1 MARNAVRFVRRG
13 RVVERRDFTPVETL
27 LDHLRLHERAYGT
40 KEGCAEGDCGA
51 CTVAVGR
58 PDGHG
63 GVTWR
68 PVNSCILLLGMVDGA
83 AVVAVEDLASADGAL
98 HPVQRAMVDLHGSQC
113 GFCTPGFVMSLFT
126 LYHSG
131 LRPDRTVVNDW
142 LAGNLCRCTGYR
154 PIADA
159 ALACCTGEATDAFA
173 KHAAETAGLLAGLSR
188 GASPSEGADPSGDG
202 HRPGGPTRSNTPA
215 PASRFKP
222 SGHDDLPG
230 GPARRGDARAP
241 GHTEPPGETGR
252 FRPTGPSD
260 DADLFVG
267 DDASFFAAPASEDA
281 LAALCARYPDATLV
295 GGATD
300 VGLWITKQLRDL
312 PRIVH
317 TGRVAAL
324 HEVREADDRVEI
336 GAAATYAEAEAALGA
351 IDPDVGEMLRRL
363 GSKQVRATGTVGG
376 NIANGSPIGDS
387 PPVLIALGATIEL
400 RHGDAHRMLALEDFF
415 LDYGRQDRAPGEIL
429 TRITVPRLGTD
440 AHFRCYKI
448 SKRFDQDI
456 SALLGAFRFRVHRG
470 RIAGAR
476 IAFGGMAATPKR
488 AAATERAVTDLRL
501 RDPASWPGAADALAQ
516 DFSPIDDH
524 RASARYRMRVAR
536 SLLLKALAEIAGRPT
551 SETRIIGVRERQ
563 DDGRHSGRTISPG
576 GARTPAPGAAEP
588 SR

>member
-1 MARNAVRFVRRG
+1 MARNAIRFVRHG
-13 RVVERRDFTPVETL
+13 RVVERHDFAPTETL

-63 GVTWR
+63 GMTWR

-83 AVVAVEDLASADGAL
+83 AVVTVEDLASADGTL
-98 HPVQRAMVDLHGSQC
+98 HPVQRAMVDLHASQC

-131 LRPDRTVVNDW
+131 LRADRAVVNDW

-159 ALACCTGEATDAFA
+159 ALACCTGEANDTFA
-173 KHAAETAGLLAGLSR
+173 MRAAETAGLLAGLSG
-188 GASPSEGADPSGDG
+188 GASPSGGVDP
-202 HRPGGPTRSNTPA
+202 A
-215 PASRFKP
+215 
-222 SGHDDLPG
+222 
-230 GPARRGDARAP
+230 
-241 GHTEPPGETGR
+241 
-252 FRPTGPSD
+252 D

-267 DDASFFAAPASEDA
+267 DDPSFFAAPASEDA
-281 LAALCARYPDATLV
+281 LAALCARYPDATIV

-317 TGRVAAL
+317 TGRVASL
-324 HEVREADDRVEI
+324 HEVRETEDQVEI

-351 IDPDVGEMLRRL
+351 IDPDVGEVLRRL

-387 PPVLIALGATIEL
+387 PPVLIALGATIAL
-400 RHGDAHRMLALEDFF
+400 RHRDAHRTLALEDFF

-440 AHFRCYKI
+440 EHFRCYKI

-456 SALLGAFRFRVHRG
+456 SALLGAFRFRIRRG
-470 RIAGAR
+470 RVAGAR
-476 IAFGGMAATPKR
+476 IAFGGMAATPRR
-488 AAATERAVTDLRL
+488 APATERAVIGLRL
-501 RDPASWPGAADALAQ
+501 RAPASWPGAADALAQ

-536 SLLLKALAEIAGRPT
+536 SLLLKALAEIAGCPT
-551 SETRIIGVRERQ
+551 FETRITGVRERG
-563 DDGRHSGRTISPG
+563 DDRHPGRTIPPG
-576 GARTPAPGAAEP
+576 GARTPAPRAAEP
-588 SR
+588 AR

>member
-13 RVVERRDFTPVETL
+13 RIVERSDFAPTETV
-27 LDHLRLHERAYGT
+27 LDHLRIRERANGT

-58 PDGHG
+58 PDGNG
-63 GVTWR
+63 GVTWW

-83 AVVAVEDLASADGAL
+83 EIVTVEDLASSNGVL
-98 HPVQRAMVDLHGSQC
+98 HPVQRAMVDLHASQC

-126 LYHSG
+126 LYHAG
-131 LRPDRTVVNDW
+131 LRADRAVVNDW

-159 ALACCTGEATDAFA
+159 ALACCTGEADDAFA
-173 KHAAETAGLLAGLSR
+173 KRAGETAQLLAGLS
-188 GASPSEGADPSGDG
+188 
-202 HRPGGPTRSNTPA
+202 
-215 PASRFKP
+215 
-222 SGHDDLPG
+222 
-230 GPARRGDARAP
+230 GDADLSENASLS
-241 GHTEPPGETGR
+241 GESGLS
-252 FRPTGPSD
+252 G

-267 DDASFFAAPASEDA
+267 DDDSFFAAPATEDA
-281 LAALCARYPDATLV
+281 LATLCARHPDATIV

-300 VGLWITKQLRDL
+300 VGLWITKQLRHL

-317 TGRVAAL
+317 TGRVSSL
-324 HEVREADDRVEI
+324 HEVRETEDGVEI
-336 GAAATYAEAEAALGA
+336 GAAATYAEAEAALDG

-387 PPVLIALGATIEL
+387 PPVLIALGASIEL
-400 RHGDAHRMLALEDFF
+400 RHRDARRTLALEDFF

-429 TRITVPRLGTD
+429 TRITVPRFGAD
-440 AHFRCYKI
+440 EHFRCYKI

-456 SALLGAFRFRVHRG
+456 SALLGAFRFRIRRG
-470 RIAGAR
+470 RITAAR
-476 IAFGGMAATPKR
+476 IAYGGMAATPKR
-488 AAATERAVTDLRL
+488 AQATERAVTGLRL
-501 RDPASWPGAADALAQ
+501 RDPATWPAAADVLTE

-524 RASARYRMRVAR
+524 RASAAYRMRVAR

-551 SETRIIGVRERQ
+551 SETRVTGFREREG
-563 DDGRHSGRTISPG
+563 GRRAVRTNSTGGTRVSALSAESP
-576 GARTPAPGAAEP
+576 R
-588 SR
+588 